1 MRQRRLKA
9 RLPQRSILQPRRQPT
24 MALARAVGLVLGRA
38 VGLVLVRALG
48 LALALAWAQA

>member
-24 MALARAVGLVLGRA
+24 MALARAVGLVL
-38 VGLVLVRALG
+38 VRALG